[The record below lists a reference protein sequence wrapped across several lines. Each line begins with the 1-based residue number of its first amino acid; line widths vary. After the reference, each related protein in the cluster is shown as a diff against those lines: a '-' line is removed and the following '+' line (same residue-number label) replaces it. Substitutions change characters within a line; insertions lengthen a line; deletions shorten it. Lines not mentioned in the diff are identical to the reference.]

1 MFGSA
6 YRPGSTGLAITR
18 ARNVHVA
25 VEPSGAVNVTTTGS
39 LRSTVSPEAG
49 DAVTPSAV
57 SKTGASAVT
66 SVPGTTGKTTV
77 RAVASTI
84 GATLS
89 CAGSAS
95 VTPTSAEVLPDRVS
109 TSLAL

>member
-1 MFGSA
+1 M
-6 YRPGSTGLAITR
+6 
-18 ARNVHVA
+18 
-25 VEPSGAVNVTTTGS
+25 
-39 LRSTVSPEAG
+39 SPEAG

-57 SKTGASAVT
+57 AKTGASAVT

-84 GATLS
+84 GAIFS

-95 VTPTSAEVLPDRVS
+95 VTPASAAVFPDRVS
-109 TSLAL
+109 TSPGLSARL